1 VTLDES
7 ALAIRA
13 AQDSAAF
20 GELYD
25 HFFPRVFNYTRYRC
39 DDDLTADDLTAHIFE
54 RALTCLDQ
62 YTPEKGPFAPWL
74 FALARNVVT
83 DYWRRARRHRW
94 VSLDFLRSV
103 ASPDPDPE
111 ARLVESEAERELLVA
126 LEGLDPRERDILGLK
141 FAARLNNRQ
150 IAKTT
155 GLSENNV
162 GVTIYRAVGK
172 LRERLTEVER

>member
-1 VTLDES
+1 MTLDES
-7 ALAIRA
+7 ALAIQA

-25 HFFPRVFNYTRYRC
+25 HFFPRVFNYARYRC

-54 RALTCLDQ
+54 RALTRLDQ

-74 FALARNVVT
+74 FALARNVVN
-83 DYWRRARRHRW
+83 DYWRRAQRHRW
-94 VSLDFLRSV
+94 VSLDFLRRV

-111 ARLVESEAERELLVA
+111 ARLVASEAERELLAA
-126 LEGLDPRERDILGLK
+126 LGELNPRERDLLGLK
-141 FAARLNNRQ
+141 FAARLTNRQ

-155 GLSENNV
+155 GLSESNV
-162 GVTIYRAVGK
+162 SVIIYRTVGK
-172 LRERLTEVER
+172 LREGLTETER

>member
-1 VTLDES
+1 MTLDES

-25 HFFPRVFNYTRYRC
+25 HFFPRVFNYARYRC
-39 DDDLTADDLTAHIFE
+39 DDDLTADDLTAQIFE
-54 RALTCLDQ
+54 RALTRLDQ

-74 FALARNVVT
+74 FALARNVIN

-94 VSLDFLRSV
+94 VSLDFLRNV
-103 ASPDPDPE
+103 PSPDPDPE
-111 ARLVESEAERELLVA
+111 DWLVASESEWGLLAA
-126 LEGLDPRERDILGLK
+126 LEGLNTRERDILGLK
-141 FAARLNNRQ
+141 FAARLSNRQ

-155 GLSENNV
+155 GLSESNV
-162 GVTIYRAVGK
+162 GVITYRAVGK
-172 LRERLTEVER
+172 LRERLMEVER